1 MEGSNTDTDMKDGGK
16 LSREEI
22 EKRIRSY
29 ERGYAEIDLDAV
41 VYNMKSMAANLQ
53 TGTSMVGILKADGY
67 GHGAVEI
74 AHAIGPYVK
83 GYGVAAMEE
92 ALILRRHGIVK
103 PILILGVTGEN
114 NYMDVIEYDI
124 RPSIFQYEK
133 AKNLSD
139 IAVSMGKKAKIHLA
153 VDTGMSRIGFIP
165 GEAALNEVLSI
176 SRLPGIE
183 IEGIFTHFA
192 RADET
197 DKQFA
202 KEQYRSFASFVLELE
217 EMGVKIPIRHCSNSA
232 GIIELQQMNM
242 EAVRAG
248 ISIYGLYP
256 SDEVNRELVPL
267 KPAMSWRSF
276 VSYLK
281 TVPSGTPVSYG
292 GTYVTKEETVIA
304 TVPIGYADGYPRNLS
319 GKGHILVHGKRV
331 PILGRICMDQFMAD
345 VTHVEGIKEGDMVTL
360 IGCDGNE
367 EITVEELA
375 ETGGGF
381 HYEIL
386 CNVGKRMPR
395 VYMEDKKAVGV
406 KDYFDE

>member
-1 MEGSNTDTDMKDGGK
+1 
-16 LSREEI
+16 
-22 EKRIRSY
+22 
-29 ERGYAEIDLDAV
+29 
-41 VYNMKSMAANLQ
+41 
-53 TGTSMVGILKADGY
+53 
-67 GHGAVEI
+67 
-74 AHAIGPYVK
+74 
-83 GYGVAAMEE
+83 
-92 ALILRRHGIVK
+92 
-103 PILILGVTGEN
+103 
-114 NYMDVIEYDI
+114 
-124 RPSIFQYEK
+124 
-133 AKNLSD
+133 
-139 IAVSMGKKAKIHLA
+139 
-153 VDTGMSRIGFIP
+153 
-165 GEAALNEVLSI
+165 
-176 SRLPGIE
+176 
-183 IEGIFTHFA
+183 
-192 RADET
+192 
-197 DKQFA
+197 
-202 KEQYRSFASFVLELE
+202 
-217 EMGVKIPIRHCSNSA
+217 
-232 GIIELQQMNM
+232 
-242 EAVRAG
+242 
-248 ISIYGLYP
+248 
-256 SDEVNRELVPL
+256 
-267 KPAMSWRSF
+267 MSWRSF